1 MNARVAIVLV
11 VLLAVLGGGALLYS
25 YQERTRRPENVGT
38 LGRPLLQDLKV
49 ADIAAIKIT
58 EPKATLTIQR
68 KDDGWVIAE
77 RRGFPA
83 DVSKV
88 REFAL
93 KLIGLKVGQSE
104 PIGEKDRARL
114 NLDASGTQVELKGA
128 DGKALGKLTVGKKYF
143 KREVDNPD
151 KAPADGRFV
160 VIPPSAVVP
169 AQAGTQVPAGAQVV
183 TISDPLTQASAKSAD
198 WIDRTSFQVEKV
210 KTLEVRFPKGEGWR
224 IERAKDDADWKLAG
238 AKPGEKLDTS
248 RANAATYSLSLLE
261 LADVAPDDVKDTGL
275 DQPTLLNATTLD
287 GLSYEIKVGRL
298 QGDNY
303 YVRFSSSGSAPTEA
317 KGPDEERLKKLRERL
332 PREKLLSDYI
342 LLIPKS
348 KLEDTLKPR
357 TELLDRKPDAKK

>member
-25 YQERTRRPENVGT
+25 YQERTRRPENVSA
-38 LGRPLLQDLKV
+38 LGKPLLKELKA
-49 ADIAAIKIT
+49 ADIASIKIT

-68 KDDGWVIAE
+68 KEDGWVIAE

-83 DVSKV
+83 DVAKV

-114 NLDASGTQVELKGA
+114 NLDASGTPMELNAA
-128 DGKALGKLTVGKKYF
+128 DGKPLGKLIVGKKYF
-143 KREVDNPD
+143 KREVENPD

-160 VIPPSAVVP
+160 ALPEDVTP
-169 AQAGTQVPAGAQVV
+169 AKAGAGTVY
-183 TISDPLTQASAKSAD
+183 TISEPLAQASAKSAD
-198 WIDRTSFQVEKV
+198 WIDRSSFQVEKV
-210 KTLEVRFPKGEGWR
+210 KTLEVRLPAGDSWR
-224 IERAKDDADWKLAG
+224 LDRAGDNADWKLAG
-238 AKPGEKLDTS
+238 AKPGEKLDVS

-275 DQPTLLNATTLD
+275 DKPTLLNATTLD
-287 GLSYEIKVGRL
+287 GLAYEIKVGRL

-303 YVRFSSSGSAPTEA
+303 YVRFSSSGSAPAEA

-332 PREKLLSDYI
+332 PREKLLSDYV

-357 TELLDRKPDAKK
+357 AELLEKKPDAKK